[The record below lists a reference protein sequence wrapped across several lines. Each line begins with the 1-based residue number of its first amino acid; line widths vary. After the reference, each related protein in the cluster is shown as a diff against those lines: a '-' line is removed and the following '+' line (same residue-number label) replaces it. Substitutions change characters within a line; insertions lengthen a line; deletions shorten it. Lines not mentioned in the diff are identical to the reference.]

1 MQTTS
6 SVNSNYSLPG
16 TAERKVT
23 GTLDKNAFLQLFIAQ
38 LKNQD
43 PLNPQ
48 DSSSFMAQMAQFSTL
63 EQLTNMNKEISQM
76 RLSQEMSE
84 ASTLLGRTVKVLTRE
99 GEVVG
104 PVQKVSYYGQ
114 EVKLY
119 INGKG
124 YDLYQVSEV
133 YPGENGLAAELS
145 ALKRTQELMAAS
157 ALLGRQVT
165 IRSGQEEVVGPVE
178 KVYVNGNQFLMY
190 VNGTGY
196 GLEQVTEVK

>member
-1 MQTTS
+1 MQTTN

-16 TAERKVT
+16 TVERKVT
-23 GTLDKNAFLQLFIAQ
+23 GTLDKNAFLQLFITQ

-63 EQLTNMNKEISQM
+63 EQLANMNKEISQL

-84 ASTLLGRTVKVLTRE
+84 ASALLGRKVKVQARE

-104 PVQKVSYYGQ
+104 QVQKVSYAGQ

-119 INGKG
+119 VNGKG

-133 YPGENGLAAELS
+133 YPEEDGAA
-145 ALKRTQELMAAS
+145 
-157 ALLGRQVT
+157 
-165 IRSGQEEVVGPVE
+165 
-178 KVYVNGNQFLMY
+178 
-190 VNGTGY
+190 
-196 GLEQVTEVK
+196 VKYE